1 MKINNNRNYTNEI
14 FSELE
19 FHDDRVEKSEFEDCK
34 FINCNFSES
43 QFVKCKFIGCEFRS
57 SNLNLIKPHNSRFFE
72 TDFKD
77 CKITGVN
84 WTSLD
89 WAGFSI
95 VSPIFFESCDISFSV
110 FNSLKLHEL
119 SLQDCKAHVV
129 DFSDCDLKGANFFR
143 ADLKES
149 RFVLCKLDNCNFQ
162 EAINYYIDPLEN
174 SIKGA
179 KFSSPEVLSLL
190 SAFEIKI
197 DEA

>member
-95 VSPIFFESCDISFSV
+95 SMNAKGNVVAIGESGFDSNGI
-110 FNSLKLHEL
+110 
-119 SLQDCKAHVV
+119 QR
-129 DFSDCDLKGANFFR
+129 GRTNF
-143 ADLKES
+143 
-149 RFVLCKLDNCNFQ
+149 VHWG
-162 EAINYYIDPLEN
+162 Y
-174 SIKGA
+174 
-179 KFSSPEVLSLL
+179 
-190 SAFEIKI
+190 
-197 DEA
+197 